1 MNIEAYDLDSLRKL
15 IRELQTEN
23 RSLRELLSEKRIPCD
38 ISSAFQSD
46 AQAPDE
52 YDPDQA
58 SRIIPFSVDDDTA
71 RRFYGMFW
79 GRTDVFAKRGKNG
92 GYFPQCENRWD
103 AVHCPKQRGEK
114 QQCDGCAD
122 KKWKPLELWHIKQ
135 HMLGAREDC
144 VDVIGAYPLFPDGT
158 CRFLVFDFDNHEKDA
173 DRFDN
178 ANTDDH
184 WRDEVDAL
192 RRICKMNGI
201 DALAERSRSGRGAH
215 VWIFFKHPV
224 PASLARNF
232 GFSLLDRGCE
242 SINLTSFRFY
252 DRMYPSQDA
261 ANGLGNLVAL
271 PLQGRALKSGNSAFI
286 DGAWNAYP
294 DQLEILEKTKRL
306 SREDIEKCLFQW
318 MQERTG
324 QLGASSFLSKERPKP
339 WKRNDAFHPEDV
351 TGILHIVLSD
361 GIYVDALNLAPRLQN
376 QIRCLATIDNPEF
389 YKRKNAGRSTYYY
402 FSTIYLGKDTEGYI
416 QIPRGLLETLTE
428 KCRTAGIVYEIEDN
442 RTTGRPIRV
451 RFQGELRT
459 QQNLAAEKLLCYDDG
474 ILSAATAFGKTVVCS
489 YLIAQ
494 RKVSTLILL
503 ENTDL
508 IEQWVDELNK
518 FLLVDEEPPAY
529 TTKTGRVKKRRGVIG
544 TLRAGQDKTTGI
556 IDVAMIGS
564 VYRKGEMFPG
574 LDSYGLVVMDE
585 CHHAASAQAQQVLRS
600 VRAKYV
606 YGVSATPVRSDKLEK
621 INYMLLGPI
630 RHQYTAKE
638 HAQAQGIKLLVR
650 PRFTRVVDFSEKK
663 LDIHRAY
670 DLISESEDRN
680 AQIIED
686 VLECISTKRTP
697 VILTKLKMHA
707 RFLYDRLC
715 EKADHVFLLYGD
727 NTQTQN
733 QEIRRQMLD
742 VPKDERMV
750 VIATGQ
756 KIGEGFDCPRLDT
769 LMLASPVKFDG
780 RLIQYVGRLNRNYEG
795 KRDVIVYDYVDAHIG
810 IFDNQYRNRLAA
822 YKKIGYC
829 VQSDEVMGKQSAN
842 AIYDRGNYTE
852 AFERDLVE
860 AEREIVIASPGLR
873 LRKVERM
880 LFLLKPRQEAGVRV
894 TVVTLHPEASR
905 FDAFEDLQNML
916 TLMRESGIE
925 VVLTDSE
932 SDHYAVID
940 KKLVWHGGMNLLG
953 KEDVWDNL
961 IRVESVK
968 AAAELLEMTQREGNP
983 HAIYPP
989 DSLLYGL

>member
-15 IRELQTEN
+15 VRELLAEN
-23 RSLRELLSEKRIPCD
+23 RSLRELLEEKQIPCD

-58 SRIIPFSVDDDTA
+58 SRIIPVSVDNDVA
-71 RRFYGMFW
+71 KRFYGMFW

-103 AVHCPKQRGEK
+103 AACCPKQRGEK
-114 QQCDGCAD
+114 QQCGDCAN
-122 KKWKPLELWHIKQ
+122 KKWKPLQLWHIKQ
-135 HMLGAREDC
+135 HLLGTREDC
-144 VDVIGAYPLFPDGT
+144 ADVIGAYPLFPDGT
-158 CRFLVFDFDNHEKDA
+158 CRFLVFDFDNHEKGA
-173 DRFDN
+173 DQIDN
-178 ANTDDH
+178 ANTDDG

-192 RRICKMNGI
+192 RRICKMSGI
-201 DALAERSRSGRGAH
+201 DALVERSRSGRGAH
-215 VWIFFKHPV
+215 IWIFFKQPV

-232 GFSLLDRGCE
+232 GVSLLDRGCE

-252 DRMYPSQDA
+252 DRMYPSQDTT
-261 ANGLGNLVAL
+261 NGLGNLVAL
-271 PLQGRALKSGNSAFI
+271 PLQGRALKNGNSAFI
-286 DGAWNAYP
+286 DEAWNAYP
-294 DQLEILEKTKRL
+294 DQLEVLGQTKRL

-318 MQERTG
+318 MQDRTG
-324 QLGASSFLSKERPKP
+324 KLGSSALLSKERPKP
-339 WKRNDAFHPEDV
+339 WKRNDALHPEDV
-351 TGILHIVLSD
+351 TGILHIVLAD
-361 GIYVDALNLAPRLQN
+361 GIYVDALNLTPRLQN

-389 YKRKNAGRSTYYY
+389 YKRKNTGRSTYYY
-402 FSTIYLGKDTEGYI
+402 FSSIYLGRDTEGYI
-416 QIPRGLLETLTE
+416 QLPRGLLETLTQ
-428 KCRTAGIVYEIEDN
+428 KCHEAGIVYEIEDH
-442 RTTGRPIRV
+442 RTAGRPIRV

-459 QQNLAAEKLLCYDDG
+459 QQDLAAEKLLRYDDG

-489 YLIAQ
+489 YFIAQ

-503 ENTDL
+503 ESTDL
-508 IEQWVDELNK
+508 IDQWVDELNK
-518 FLLVDEEPPAY
+518 FLLIDEEPPTY
-529 TTKTGRVKKRRGVIG
+529 TTKTGRVKKRKDVIG

-564 VYRKGEMFPG
+564 VYRKGEMFPR

-585 CHHAASAQAQQVLRS
+585 CHHAASAQAQQVLRN

-638 HAQAQGIKLLVR
+638 HAEAQGIELLVR
-650 PRFTRVVDFSEKK
+650 PRFTRVVDFSEEK

-670 DLISESEDRN
+670 EIITESEDRN

-686 VLECISTKRTP
+686 VLECVAAKRTP
-697 VILTKLKMHA
+697 VILTRLKRHAKL
-707 RFLYDRLC
+707 LC
-715 EKADHVFLLYGD
+715 DCLCKKAEHVFLLYGD
-727 NTQTQN
+727 NTQTKN

-742 VPKDERMV
+742 VPRNENMI

-795 KRDVIVYDYVDAHIG
+795 KRDVVVYDYVDAHIG

-822 YKKIGYC
+822 YKKIGYRI
-829 VQSDEVMGKQSAN
+829 QSDEVIGKQSVN

-852 AFERDLVE
+852 VFERDLVE

-880 LFLLKPRQEAGVRV
+880 LYLLEPRQEGGVKV
-894 TVVTLHPEASR
+894 TVITLHPEASR
-905 FDAFEDLQNML
+905 FDAIEDLQNMIA
-916 TLMRESGIE
+916 LMREAGIK
-925 VVLTDSE
+925 VALTDSE
-932 SDHYAVID
+932 SEHYAVID
-940 KKLVWHGGMNLLG
+940 GKLVWHGGMNLLG
-953 KEDVWDNL
+953 KEDAWDNL
-961 IRVESVK
+961 IRVESAK
-968 AAAELLEMTQREGNP
+968 AAAELLEMTQKAMGS
-983 HAIYPP
+983 AT
-989 DSLLYGL
+989 